1 MNNKTVQRYDFRMHD
16 MKNEFIK
23 AFIVC
28 FNILFI
34 LSSCEEGSTY
44 LYSDRIDISEYNS
57 EYKINIVNNDTTSYS
72 GITDDNLSNT
82 DLIIAESFEHFAVE
96 RLNQLTQKINE
107 SFVFSPLNLSLTI
120 SLMNDANKE
129 EDRKEIN
136 NYLKLPDKYSNTN
149 SNEYNRKIIKN
160 IEKELDGNDNEI
172 KISNKI
178 WVKKNCN
185 IYRSFLSTLNSYNAK
200 IEGVEFNYDSDRNQ
214 INSYIQDNSNLNNSS
229 LSTEFDDNMNSL
241 FTNSIRFSLQWKDKL
256 YTYNDTLQYYSGG
269 IPVSVITT
277 KIGGFGKFNYADFGY
292 YSITEIP
299 YTDENYSMF
308 LIYTPFADD
317 RYSNVLNDIISCG
330 GIDKCINKMEQTY
343 LYLKFPT
350 FSVENT
356 ISLIENNNSFLKC
369 YSKVSPNE
377 QFILN
382 EISQVCALKVDKN
395 GTTAKVITDDTV
407 TDIKD
412 LSIKGS
418 TQLPKFIEVDIDGPF
433 WFIIRNKKLK
443 SILFA
448 GCIKEL

>member
-1 MNNKTVQRYDFRMHD
+1 
-16 MKNEFIK
+16 MKNGFVK
-23 AFIVC
+23 AFIICV
-28 FNILFI
+28 NILFVF
-34 LSSCEEGSTY
+34 SSCEEGSTY
-44 LYSDRIDISEYNS
+44 LDTDRTNISEYSS
-57 EYKINIVNNDTTSYS
+57 EYKINIINNDTTAYS
-72 GITDDNLSNT
+72 RITDDNLSNA

-136 NYLKLPDKYSNTN
+136 NYLKLPDKYSNIN

-160 IEKELDGNDNEI
+160 IQKELDGNDNEI

-317 RYSNVLNDIISCG
+317 RYSNVLNGIISCG

-356 ISLIENNNSFLKC
+356 IS
-369 YSKVSPNE
+369 
-377 QFILN
+377 
-382 EISQVCALKVDKN
+382 
-395 GTTAKVITDDTV
+395 
-407 TDIKD
+407 
-412 LSIKGS
+412 
-418 TQLPKFIEVDIDGPF
+418 
-433 WFIIRNKKLK
+433 
-443 SILFA
+443 
-448 GCIKEL
+448 

>member
-1 MNNKTVQRYDFRMHD
+1 MD
-16 MKNEFIK
+16 MKNGFVK
-23 AFIVC
+23 AFIICV
-28 FNILFI
+28 NILFVF
-34 LSSCEEGSTY
+34 SSCEEESSY
-44 LYSDRIDISEYNS
+44 LDTDRTNISEYSS
-57 EYKINIVNNDTTSYS
+57 EYKINIINNDTTAYS
-72 GITDDNLSNT
+72 RITDDNLSNA

-136 NYLKLPDKYSNTN
+136 NYLKLPDKYSNIN

-160 IEKELDGNDNEI
+160 IQKELDGNDNEI

-185 IYRSFLSTLNSYNAK
+185 IYRSFLSTLISYNAK
-200 IEGVEFNYDSDRNQ
+200 IEGVEFNCDSDRNH
-214 INSYIQDNSNLNNSS
+214 INSYIQDNSNSNNSS

-256 YTYNDTLQYYSGG
+256 YTYTDTLQYNSGG

-317 RYSNVLNDIISCG
+317 RYSNVMNDIISCG

-343 LYLKFPT
+343 LNLKFPM

-382 EISQVCALKVDKN
+382 EISQVCALKVDEN
-395 GTTAKVITDDTV
+395 GTTAKVITDDTI

-412 LSIKGS
+412 FLIVGS

-433 WFIIRNKKLK
+433 WFIIRNNKLK